1 MKSPCVAYP
10 RDEPVVLIRASQV
23 RICEGNHCAAALLSY
38 FGYWHTT
45 RAGNAKQAE
54 HANKMAA
61 LHGEVGVQDTTLL
74 QYHTEDEI
82 EAGLLHLYGRKTI
95 RAAIAFLI
103 QKGFVSLQKN
113 PNPRYRFDRTHY
125 FLFHPT
131 AVQEEIGVDTH
142 QVKMPDRETHEEMY
156 DEETES
162 TINSSQVI
170 DIPDQVKMPDR
181 GSHFAAS
188 SGKTAAP
195 IAEITTREEMREE
208 NQDLP
213 PIVPQTPQTKRA
225 RTKAAQHPNTDYTP
239 GFNKAW
245 ALYPRKEKKVDTFTI
260 WRERGLE
267 ARAAEIAEKI
277 ARLQVTLWHR
287 KEMRYI
293 PLPTTW
299 FNESRYE
306 DDLIPLDMAQEVELR
321 DRTSPREYNNLMAA
335 RRWQEEKFGTQR
347 SPAIPRDD
355 GEVIDSVS
363 YRIE

>member
-1 MKSPCVAYP
+1 MPIIHVYKT
-10 RDEPVVLIRASQV
+10 
-23 RICEGNHCAAALLSY
+23 NHDFRSDHRLSY
-38 FGYWHTT
+38 KARGMLAYIMNHAHDWEVHVETLVKESDEDGRIAVQSGLQELLRWQYAVLET
-45 RAGNAKQAE
+45 VRDVHGKVRGKQYLIYDVPLDMQPSRQAGNMRVGSTDKQE
-54 HANKMAA
+54 TRLSENTSVGTDKQVNR
-61 LHGEVGVQDTTLL
+61 LTGNLRVGEEGHGVESSPHRQ
-74 QYHTEDEI
+74 
-82 EAGLLHLYGRKTI
+82 AG
-95 RAAIAFLI
+95 FPSD
-103 QKGFVSLQKN
+103 GF
-113 PNPRYRFDRTHY
+113 
-125 FLFHPT
+125 
-131 AVQEEIGVDTH
+131 
-142 QVKMPDRETHEEMY
+142 PDRRETCLITKDKDLRERE
-156 DEETES
+156 
-162 TINSSQVI
+162 
-170 DIPDQVKMPDR
+170 DIR
-181 GSHFAAS
+181 
-188 SGKTAAP
+188 
-195 IAEITTREEMREE
+195 E

-321 DRTSPREYNNLMAA
+321 ERTSPREYNNLMAA

-347 SPAIPRDD
+347 SPALSRDD